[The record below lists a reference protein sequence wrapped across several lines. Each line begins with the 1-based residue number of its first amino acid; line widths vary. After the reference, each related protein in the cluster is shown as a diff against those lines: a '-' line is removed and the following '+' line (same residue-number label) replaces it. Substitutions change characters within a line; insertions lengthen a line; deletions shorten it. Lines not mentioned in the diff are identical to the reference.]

1 VDEENQVQLAL
12 ERFAPYRLN
21 RAAELVS
28 QQFARIYRDH
38 SGLTRPE
45 WRALATLGQYSR
57 MTATEIGLHSSMHKT
72 KVSRAVQALQDRGWL
87 KRETDPDDRR
97 VEHLFLTRQGEYQ
110 YRALARLAFDF
121 EAQLRTLIGN
131 DAFQRLDAGLS
142 AIETTMCGE
151 KADRKSPG

>member
-1 VDEENQVQLAL
+1 MDDENQVLLAL

-28 QQFARIYRDH
+28 RQFSRIYRDH

-57 MTATEIGLHSSMHKT
+57 MTATEIGRHSSMHKT

-87 KRETDPDDRR
+87 RRETDPDDRR
-97 VEHLFLTRQGEYQ
+97 VEHLYLTREGERQ
-110 YRALARLAFDF
+110 YRTLARLAFDF
-121 EAQLRTLIGN
+121 EAQLKKVIGN
-131 DAFQRLDAGLS
+131 KAFERLDSVLS
-142 AIETTMCGE
+142 AIETSMGDGKPE
-151 KADRKSPG
+151 